1 MRRSGLALCA
11 AALAALAAA
20 PAAAAGDPA
29 RGAEK
34 SLSCQ
39 ACHGPDGNSPAP
51 TFPILAGQ
59 HEDYLLHSLQAYR
72 DGRRTNPVMTALVAP
87 LSAQDLADL
96 AAYYARQQGLQPV
109 SAGWSEETP

>member
-1 MRRSGLALCA
+1 MRRCALVLCA
-11 AALAALAAA
+11 AALAG

-59 HEDYLLHSLQAYR
+59 HEDYLLRSMQAYR
-72 DGRRTNPVMTALVAP
+72 DGGRTNPIMTALMAP
-87 LSAQDLADL
+87 LSAQDLEDL
-96 AAYYARQQGLQPV
+96 AAYYARQRGLEPV
-109 SAGWSEETP
+109 SAGWSQEIP